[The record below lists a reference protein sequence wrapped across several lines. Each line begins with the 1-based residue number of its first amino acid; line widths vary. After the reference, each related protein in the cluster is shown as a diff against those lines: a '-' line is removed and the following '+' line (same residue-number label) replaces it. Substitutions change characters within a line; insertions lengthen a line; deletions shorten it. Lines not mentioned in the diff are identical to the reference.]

1 MADINFFIYE
11 TAGQPFTE
19 KFAAGISTDPTVT
32 SGSMYIK
39 NETDSSVNVLY
50 YGTITVSASGQQV
63 KGTSPNFIDEIP
75 TSITIT
81 EVATPNQ
88 TTVTW
93 TPGSTNGFQSY
104 GDTDGNGNEYLSWRT
119 DNSGSQYLT
128 SGYSLDVWSPSSTE
142 AAPTSFYSDIIDN
155 NKTWAELED
164 DGPYTLN
171 TNKHTLNYYYDGP
184 TALHWSKGGKIGFTN
199 V

>member
-11 TAGQPFTE
+11 TTGQQFTDG
-19 KFAAGISTDPTVT
+19 FATGISTNPTLS
-32 SGSMYIK
+32 SGSWYVK
-39 NETDSSVNVLY
+39 GESLTSANVLY
-50 YGTITVSASGQQV
+50 YGTITVSNSANYV
-63 KGTSPNFIDEIP
+63 RTEIP

-81 EVATPNQ
+81 ETATSNE

-93 TPGSTNGFQSY
+93 NPDSTNGFQSY

-128 SGYSLDVWSPSSTE
+128 SGYSLDVWSPSSGE
-142 AAPTSFYSDIIDN
+142 ASTTSLYTDIVSND
-155 NKTWAELED
+155 KSWGELQD

-171 TNKHTLNYYYDGP
+171 PEKYTINYYYDGP
-184 TALHWSKGGKIGFTN
+184 TAVHWSKGGKIGFTN
-199 V
+199 VV

>member
-11 TAGQPFTE
+11 TAGQLFTE
-19 KFAAGISTDPTVT
+19 KFATGISTVPTDT

-39 NETDSSVNVLY
+39 NEGASSVNVLY
-50 YGTITVSASGQQV
+50 YGTITVGASGNQV
-63 KGTSPNFIDEIP
+63 QNEIP

-81 EVATPNQ
+81 EVATPNL

-93 TPGSTNGFQSY
+93 TPDSTNGFRPY
-104 GDTDGNGNEYLSWRT
+104 ADTDGNGNEYMSWRT

-128 SGYSLDVWSPSSTE
+128 SGYSLDIWSPSSTE

-155 NKTWAELED
+155 NKTWTELED
-164 DGPYTLN
+164 DGPYPLN

>member
-11 TAGQPFTE
+11 TAAQAFTE
-19 KFAAGISTDPTVT
+19 KFAAGISTDPRDS

-93 TPGSTNGFQSY
+93 TPGSTNGFQTY

-128 SGYSLDVWSPSSTE
+128 SGYSLDVWSPSYTE
-142 AAPTSFYSDIIDN
+142 AAPTSFYSDIIAN
-155 NKTWAELED
+155 NKTWGELQD
-164 DGPYTLN
+164 DGPYPLN
-171 TNKHTLNYYYDGP
+171 TEKYTLSYYYDGP

>member
-1 MADINFFIYE
+1 MADTNFFIYE
-11 TAGQPFTE
+11 TGADPFTE
-19 KFAAGISTDPTVT
+19 KFAPGISTNPTVP

-39 NETDSSVNVLY
+39 NEGDTSINVLY
-50 YGTITVSASGQQV
+50 YGTITVSALGAPV
-63 KGTSPNFIDEIP
+63 KTEIP

-93 TPGSTNGFQSY
+93 TPNGFQSY

-128 SGYSLDVWSPSSTE
+128 SGYSFDVWSPSL
-142 AAPTSFYSDIIDN
+142 YVDIIGN
-155 NKTWAELED
+155 NRTWAGLESQT
-164 DGPYTLN
+164 PYTLN

-184 TALHWSKGGKIGFTN
+184 TAVHWSKGGKIGFTN
-199 V
+199 INQN

>member
-1 MADINFFIYE
+1 MADTNFFIYE
-11 TAGQPFTE
+11 TGADPFTE
-19 KFAAGISTDPTVT
+19 KFAPGISTNPTVP

-39 NETDSSVNVLY
+39 NEGDTSINVLY
-50 YGTITVSASGQQV
+50 YGTITVSALGAPV
-63 KGTSPNFIDEIP
+63 KTEIP

-93 TPGSTNGFQSY
+93 TPHSTNGFQSY

-128 SGYSLDVWSPSSTE
+128 SGYSFDVWSPSL
-142 AAPTSFYSDIIDN
+142 YVDIIGN
-155 NKTWAELED
+155 SRTWVGLED

-184 TALHWSKGGKIGFTN
+184 TAVHWSKGGKIGFTN
-199 V
+199 IN